1 MDFVKMIQSLQD
13 LVFEIVVWVLLLPKT
28 FFRALLRPDLMVKYV
43 NSEFQKE
50 PEKQFDEFVPPVLF
64 YLMLAVIPAALYTW
78 TGQGAAEES
87 EPLFGLTENNV
98 LMSVLTTLISLLIYL
113 VWIEGLNKRPLRRSG
128 LRRLFF
134 IQCYLVTP
142 AQLLYTLLL
151 VAGLDFIN
159 PIILGLLG
167 ILVLISYEAFAFSD
181 ELKVGLIRG
190 LWYAALPQLAL
201 FVGLVLAAGLF
212 S

>member
-1 MDFVKMIQSLQD
+1 MDFVKLIQSLQE

-50 PEKQFDEFVPPVLF
+50 PEKQFDDFVPPVLF
-64 YLMLAVIPAALYTW
+64 YLMLAVVPAAFYTW
-78 TGQGAAEES
+78 TGQGATEEGDL
-87 EPLFGLTENNV
+87 PFQLTENNV
-98 LMSVLTTLISLLIYL
+98 LTSVLTTLISLLIYL

-142 AQLLYTLLL
+142 AQLIYTLLL
-151 VAGLDFIN
+151 AAGFDFIH
-159 PIILGLLG
+159 PIILGLSG
-167 ILVLISYEAFAFSD
+167 TLVLISYEAFAFSD
-181 ELKVGLIRG
+181 ELKVSLMKG
-190 LWYAALPQLAL
+190 LWYAALPQIAL
-201 FVGLVLAAGLF
+201 FAGLLIAASVLA
-212 S
+212 

>member
-50 PEKQFDEFVPPVLF
+50 PEKQFDDYVPPVLF

-78 TGQGAAEES
+78 TGQGTEEGRS
-87 EPLFGLTENNV
+87 PFELTENNV
-98 LMSVLTTLISLLIYL
+98 LTSVLTTLISLLIYL
-113 VWIEGLNKRPLRRSG
+113 VWIEALNKRPLRRSG

-142 AQLLYTLLL
+142 AQLIYTLLL
-151 VAGLDFIN
+151 GAGFDFIN

-167 ILVLISYEAFAFSD
+167 TLVLVSYEAFAFSD
-181 ELKVGLIRG
+181 ELKVSLIRG
-190 LWYAALPQLAL
+190 LWYATLPQIAL
-201 FVGLVLAAGLF
+201 FVGLVIAVILL
-212 S
+212 

>member
-1 MDFVKMIQSLQD
+1 
-13 LVFEIVVWVLLLPKT
+13 
-28 FFRALLRPDLMVKYV
+28 
-43 NSEFQKE
+43 
-50 PEKQFDEFVPPVLF
+50 
-64 YLMLAVIPAALYTW
+64 MLAVIPAALYTW
-78 TGQGAAEES
+78 TGQGAVEES

-151 VAGLDFIN
+151 VAGLDFID

-181 ELKVGLIRG
+181 ELKVSLIRG